1 MKELMHLLGF
11 KDKEMA
17 TDILV
22 SIENQTFFPM
32 TSHEE
37 LQQLALQP
45 NAVDC
50 VYLQSSQ
57 KQVYELE
64 ESHVYTIAHCTP
76 AQQTMYTNV
85 KKEDVIHFIKQ
96 HLEDYEQNNI
106 AIYVANDCLPFTDY
120 IKQCGI
126 YIAKEDLLI
135 IENQAIWT
143 VDQGENLEPAD
154 FTKNAFIGAYPL
166 EKNMNI
172 DQLTPSEKYCMVIN
186 AYELGVVDAFSDLD
200 MMEVLKLVNQ
210 YIKEYAAGNLFI
222 FSENDRLVY
231 TDLFNQVKEEPRYP
245 SFSQVLNFL
254 FANPTVNEEHL
265 MQKVNAYIKA
275 RQQQF
280 AAQSQAN
287 KSETL
292 ALKGEEDF
300 ELAQLLAPVFNAHR
314 DVKECTLTT
323 INQTPVFKIDY
334 VA

>member
-1 MKELMHLLGF
+1 MHLLGF

-106 AIYVANDCLPFTDY
+106 AIYVANDCLPFTD
-120 IKQCGI
+120 
-126 YIAKEDLLI
+126 
-135 IENQAIWT
+135 
-143 VDQGENLEPAD
+143 
-154 FTKNAFIGAYPL
+154 F
-166 EKNMNI
+166 
-172 DQLTPSEKYCMVIN
+172 
-186 AYELGVVDAFSDLD
+186 
-200 MMEVLKLVNQ
+200 
-210 YIKEYAAGNLFI
+210 
-222 FSENDRLVY
+222 
-231 TDLFNQVKEEPRYP
+231 
-245 SFSQVLNFL
+245 
-254 FANPTVNEEHL
+254 
-265 MQKVNAYIKA
+265 
-275 RQQQF
+275 
-280 AAQSQAN
+280 
-287 KSETL
+287 
-292 ALKGEEDF
+292 
-300 ELAQLLAPVFNAHR
+300 
-314 DVKECTLTT
+314 
-323 INQTPVFKIDY
+323 
-334 VA
+334 